1 MYEKER
7 TRWLESSICNVI
19 DRTLILV
26 ESKYDLN
33 TLIGIK
39 LSILERRDSGKS
51 HLQAVESI
59 LTKLSTKKLQI
70 EELDRIRLKEII
82 LPKVTDSVLGWDSA
96 SKEVGFWDAL
106 ELFEADLAYLRSKE
120 LTRYLPATCIA
131 ARDQVLANIRTTR
144 LHPKFGTGSKVS
156 YGQYRRL
163 VSATAGG
170 WAAHLAEQR
179 SGKRAE
185 PVYELGPPR
194 QIEDDQELSPDECW
208 MVARKNNN
216 EQRTTNT

>member
-1 MYEKER
+1 MHEKER

-26 ESKYDLN
+26 DSKYDLN

-59 LTKLSTKKLQI
+59 LTKLSTKKFPV
-70 EELDRIRLKEII
+70 EEIDRLRLKEII
-82 LPKVTDSVLGWDSA
+82 LPRVTDLDLGWDSA
-96 SKEVGFWDAL
+96 SKEVDFWDAL
-106 ELFEADLAYLRSKE
+106 ELFESDLAYLRSKE
-120 LTRYLPATCIA
+120 LTRYLPAPCIA

-156 YGQYRRL
+156 YGQYRWL
-163 VSATAGG
+163 VRATAGG
-170 WAAHLAEQR
+170 WMAHLAEQG
-179 SGKRAE
+179 SSKHAE
-185 PVYELGPPR
+185 PVHGLGPPKSN
-194 QIEDDQELSPDECW
+194 EDDQEPLCEGS
-208 MVARKNNN
+208 MVERTNNY
-216 EQRTTNT
+216 EQGTTNT